1 MTRAERRRQAR
12 MQEKCQVPLNLNL
25 TVAQVSGMTGQQ
37 ASILQTYLKR
47 MEQQTTET
55 ATDAVIREAQEKL
68 ERAEDYIAIINILI
82 SLYAI
87 KMTWGF
93 TEENK
98 RFLDNYNAARNY
110 VDRIGAAKAYEIA
123 KKDMEIDIEFEDL
136 ENYNIYKELGFDREA
151 V

>member
-1 MTRAERRRQAR
+1 MEDTINSQI
-12 MQEKCQVPLNLNL
+12 V
-25 TVAQVSGMTGQQ
+25 TGQQ
-37 ASILQTYLKR
+37 SMILHNYLKAR
-47 MEQQTTET
+47 EDEITEQ
-55 ATDAVIREAQEKL
+55 ATDACIREAQEKL
-68 ERAEDYIAIINILI
+68 ERAEDYIAIVNILI

-98 RFLDNYNAARNY
+98 RFLDNYNAARDY

-123 KKDMEIDIEFEDL
+123 KKDMEIEIEFEDL
-136 ENYNIYKELGFDREA
+136 ANYNIYKELGFDREA